1 MKPRH
6 LLLLTLGVSTFGC
19 GDDTGAGGG
28 GGEASSTSD
37 GATSTTSAATA
48 TSTSSGAGGES
59 ADRITFDI
67 STRVEAGEE
76 VQLCKYVAMPTD
88 RGDMAAS
95 RGSHTYSDGSHHF
108 LVYRTTF
115 DDVPAGGDELHPC
128 DESAWMSDVRGVAY
142 AAQTPEGELALPEG
156 VSQRFAPGEVL
167 LFQTHYLNAGVE
179 PLDASMHLAFD
190 LVDPAEAPVEAGVF
204 FFFNPVIHVPPRGES
219 TSRLSCPVTG
229 DVDLVFAVSHMH
241 ARGVG
246 YEAHVEGEAEGSLY
260 ASDEWAEPVS
270 RVFAEGEAG
279 ARLEAGSKITYA
291 CDYANTGDATYQ
303 AGPSATSDEMCMFIG
318 MYYPRLDT
326 ETELCWN
333 GLAET
338 EGSTS
343 CLDTVACNRG
353 CAEGDAE
360 CAAQCTE
367 EVCPN
372 GAIPLMRFAQCVG
385 PTCGETCATEDAAT
399 CQSCVIGACPEEAL
413 ACQAATC
420 EPEPT

>member
-1 MKPRH
+1 MKLVAGVGFS
-6 LLLLTLGVSTFGC
+6 LLAVAAFGC
-19 GDDTGAGGG
+19 GDDTGGSGGSGGAG
-28 GGEASSTSD
+28 D
-37 GATSTTSAATA
+37 GATSSSAG
-48 TSTSSGAGGES
+48 STSSGDATSTGSGSS
-59 ADRITFDI
+59 ADQVAFDI
-67 STRVEAGEE
+67 STRVEAGQE

-95 RGSHTYSDGSHHF
+95 RASHSYSEGSHHF

-115 DDVPAGGDELHPC
+115 DAVPEGGGELHPC
-128 DESAWMSDVRGVAY
+128 DETAWMSDVRGVAY
-142 AAQTPEGELALPEG
+142 AAQTPEGELSLPEG

-167 LFQTHYLNAGVE
+167 LFQTHYLNAGLE
-179 PLDASMHLAFD
+179 PIDATMHLAFD
-190 LVDPAEAPVEAGVF
+190 MVDPADAPVEAGVF

-246 YEAHVEGEAEGSLY
+246 YEAEVDGEAPGSLY
-260 ASDEWAEPVS
+260 ASNQWAEPVS

-279 ARLEAGSKITYA
+279 AHLAAGSTITYA
-291 CDYANTGDATYQ
+291 CDFANPGDATFQ
-303 AGPSATSDEMCMFIG
+303 AGPSATTNEMCMFIG

-338 EGSTS
+338 KGSTS
-343 CLDTVACNRG
+343 CLDTVACNRD
-353 CAEGDAE
+353 CADGDAE
-360 CAAQCTE
+360 CAATCIE

-372 GAIPLMRFAQCVG
+372 AAIPLMRFAQCVA
-385 PTCGETCATEDAAT
+385 PSCGETCATEDAAT
-399 CQSCVIGACPEEAL
+399 CQACVIGACPDEAL

-420 EPEPT
+420 EEDASP